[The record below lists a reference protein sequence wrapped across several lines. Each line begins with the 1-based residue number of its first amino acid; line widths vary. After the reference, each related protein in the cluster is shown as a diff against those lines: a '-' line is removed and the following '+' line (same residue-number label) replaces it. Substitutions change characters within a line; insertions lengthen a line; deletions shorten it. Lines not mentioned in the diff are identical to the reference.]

1 MQKIIGRGVLL
12 LQRSGTGPGFKFGF
26 ELRSNGIQCCR
37 LVEGADPALIPLSD
51 ALAQSPLSGAAN
63 VTGTGHLMLNDLPAS
78 PNDAFYDIQFKTG
91 KTGDFTLQVRE
102 AGAFAHGPQY
112 HFSGLDITFQ
122 FKNNTFSVLKEGA
135 VRLHFN
141 QEVFEPGSVNNGNA
155 LALNPGW
162 NAESETLVFTAP
174 AAQKIQMDAIGN
186 LANIQVEIGSSYDRW
201 NNVQGLYTFEGGLSA
216 ESDPEAIATHD
227 ISGRGAPS
235 LFFEGLNNFKQK
247 PNDPPYG
254 AKWTDKGIAFN
265 GNCLLASMEKE
276 HNPTVGSI
284 QVSEDFSIEL
294 WIKPNQTLQEGPA
307 QIFSIEST
315 PNTAPRSYCSIG
327 QGPWTDGKH
336 KKEASEPAGAFLN
349 VSYGPPATAVPLLK
363 APYWEKPFESPAN
376 SLGDT
381 LMHVVYSY
389 DQAGT
394 QRIFI
399 NGVQIA
405 EKYDPGY
412 YNDWLGDLRFA
423 LGNDLRKNK
432 PWKGKVQQL
441 AIFNRAL
448 TAEDVARH
456 YHPALTITGDFSLDN
471 MIPPLKDE
479 AYPFHLSIREDAAA
493 LIATRAV
500 NFDINPRIG
509 FRHVHLECL
518 KSTESKSKWS
528 FNGIFQTRFWDD
540 RVLLYAALDTG
551 GARLQLTS
559 PNPSTEP
566 MNHSPFNAV
575 QLTFKKD
582 KNWEL
587 AFGKNKELAVLPLV
601 LENAMPGSQEFRLG
615 DPQLSLGD
623 PVRMKGNWLDESMT
637 FTSEGAGTARVLKGS
652 TKFALP
658 FYLVLPPKVDPDT
671 GDTFGEAIELDTV
684 MQISLD
690 VELRKEGFLGAVKD
704 ISFKHENKKITLPD
718 RRIYVPPVS
727 KMALLGDLLEEV
739 KTQDETLFGGT
750 RKHKEDY
757 YLKTKTNS
765 PYIFLS
771 ASDKP
776 EDPVISELPK
786 IFKADYQSPADNAV
800 FTLNQTGSTCTLT
813 LAPGSANSAGIR
825 AAYANLMAD
834 VETQGGL
841 DAGGLRVL
849 QNRIAECLPLEYGDL
864 LYYHYGWNMFENY
877 IDLHPGMRLRV
888 DFQQYQFVHATEQ
901 KAANGFAGA
910 GSIYVPIHSYTDSAG
925 SGAQYLGFG
934 PFLSHLLSS
943 ARGKLSSEGAGGL
956 FDLVKTGSRKPF
968 FRLIFPNET
977 IPAAAPER
985 AVTIVGAD
993 RLQDLPTTIP
1003 LAADDTGSIISFFFR
1018 DRAMIIP
1025 EIQVFVGNRELYV
1038 PVGTTLRQLLEKYA
1052 GIPAASAAKPDLA
1065 AFLGKTRPRRL
1076 LHTGPDSTPS
1086 YRFLNPGTNN
1096 MVKNLDVF
1104 DLPLIK
1110 GDKFYF

>member
-1 MQKIIGRGVLL
+1 MLL

-26 ELRSNGIQCCR
+26 ELHSNGIRCYR
-37 LVEGADPALIPLSD
+37 LGGDATLLSLSA
-51 ALAQSPLSGAAN
+51 ALAQSPLNGAAT
-63 VTGTGHLMLNDLPAS
+63 VTGTGHLLLNDLPAA
-78 PNDAFYDIQFKTG
+78 PNDAFYEIQFKTG
-91 KTGDFTLQVRE
+91 KTGDFTLQVKE
-102 AGAFAHGPQY
+102 PGAFAHGPQF
-112 HFSGLDITFQ
+112 HFSGLDLTFQ
-122 FKNNTFSVLKEGA
+122 YSAKDGLTMAPGGKVQLHLYNSVFKKE
-135 VRLHFN
+135 
-141 QEVFEPGSVNNGNA
+141 EK
-155 LALNPGW
+155 LALVPEWRG
-162 NAESETLVFTAP
+162 ESLVFASDS
-174 AAQKIQMDAIGN
+174 AGIQLDAIGT
-186 LANIQVEIGSSYDRW
+186 LGKFEVALGSDYDRW
-201 NNVQGLYTFEGGLSA
+201 TQAQALYTFDGALGAQPDAPREFSV
-216 ESDPEAIATHD
+216 HD
-227 ISGRGAPS
+227 ISGKGAPS
-235 LFFEGLNNFKQK
+235 LYFDGKDNFTEKK
-247 PNDPPYG
+247 NAPYP
-254 AKWTDKGIAFN
+254 ATWTERGIAFA
-265 GNCLLASMEKE
+265 GKSMLASLAGDKP
-276 HNPTVGSI
+276 NLVVDAI
-284 QVSEDFSIEL
+284 QESEAFSVEL
-294 WIKPNQTLQEGPA
+294 WIKPTARLQEGPSR
-307 QIFSIEST
+307 IFTIEG
-315 PNTAPRSYCSIG
+315 PGHNDNFIIG
-327 QGPWTDGKH
+327 QGPWKVGDF
-336 KKEASEPAGAFLN
+336 KKAHHGPGAYLN
-349 VSYGPPATAVPLLK
+349 VSFHYLPGGLAKMPND
-363 APYWEKPFESPAN
+363 WEKPFKSPPD
-376 SLGDT
+376 SLSTAGPT
-381 LMHVVYSY
+381 HVVYSCNQ
-389 DQAGT
+389 DGV

-399 NGVQIA
+399 NGAQVA
-405 EKYDPGY
+405 ERTDRDY
-412 YNDWLGDLRFA
+412 YNAWLGALRIA
-423 LGNDLRKNK
+423 LGNDLVSDN
-432 PWKGKVQQL
+432 PWKGEIHQL

-479 AYPFHLSIREDAAA
+479 VFPFHLSIREDAAA

-500 NFDINPRIG
+500 DFDINPRIG
-509 FRHVHLECL
+509 FRHVHLECQ
-518 KSTESKSKWS
+518 KSAEPKSKWS

-540 RVLLYAALDTG
+540 PVLLYATLDTG

-566 MNHSPFNAV
+566 VNHSPLNAV
-575 QLTFKKD
+575 QLSFKKD

-601 LENAMPGSQEFRLG
+601 LENAMPGYGEFRLG

-623 PVRMKGNWLDESMT
+623 PVSMKGNWLGESMT
-637 FTSEGAGTARVLKGS
+637 FTSDGAGAARVLKGS

-658 FYLVLPPKVDPDT
+658 FYLVLPPRVDPDT

-690 VELRKEGFLGAVKD
+690 VELSKEGFMGALKG
-704 ISFKHENKKITLPD
+704 ISFTHENKKITLPD

-727 KMALLGDLLEEV
+727 KMALLGDLLETI
-739 KTQDETLFGGT
+739 KAQDETLFGGT

-776 EDPVISELPK
+776 EDPVVSELPK
-786 IFKADYQSPADNAV
+786 IFKADYQSPAGNAI
-800 FTLNQTGSTCTLT
+800 FSLKQTGSACTLT
-813 LAPGSANSAGIR
+813 LTPGSANSAGIR
-825 AAYANLMAD
+825 AAYAGLMAD
-834 VETQGGL
+834 VETRGGL

-864 LYYHYGWNMFENY
+864 LYYHYGWNMSENY

-888 DFQQYQFVHATEQ
+888 DFQQYQFVHITEQ

-910 GSIYVPIHSYTDSAG
+910 GSIYVPIHSYTHNEG

-934 PFLSHLLSS
+934 PFLSRLLSS
-943 ARGKLSSEGAGGL
+943 ARGKLSTDGAGGL

-993 RLQDLPTTIP
+993 RWQDLPTAIP
-1003 LAADDTGSIISFFFR
+1003 MAADDTGSIISFFFR
-1018 DRAMIIP
+1018 DRATIIP

-1052 GIPAASAAKPDLA
+1052 GIPAASASKPELA

-1076 LHTGPDSTPS
+1076 LHTGPDSIPS
-1086 YRFLNPGTNN
+1086 YRFLNPGTTNV
-1096 MVKNLDVF
+1096 VKNQDVF